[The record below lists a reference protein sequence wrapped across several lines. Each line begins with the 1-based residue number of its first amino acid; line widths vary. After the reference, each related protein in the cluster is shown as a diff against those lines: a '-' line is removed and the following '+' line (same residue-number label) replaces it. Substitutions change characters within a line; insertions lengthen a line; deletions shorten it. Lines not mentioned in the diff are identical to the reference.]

1 MSKKLPK
8 FISSSEAVKLL
19 SAINQKCASGARN
32 HAILMIMYRAGLRV
46 SEVAD
51 LAPQD
56 IGLESGMIYVQAGKG
71 GKDRYIPMDPSLVE
85 SCENWLKHRPEGNFF
100 FSTFKG
106 TQLDDRYIREMT
118 YRTSIKAGVFIQDG
132 TEKKPVNPHAL
143 RHTFATE
150 IIKNKDFN
158 IRELQEL
165 LGHEHLSTTQ
175 VYLHVTLSEVAEKF
189 KNRKMT
195 TI

>member
-8 FISSSEAVKLL
+8 FISESEAVKLL

-46 SEVAD
+46 SEVAN

-56 IGLESGMIYVQAGKG
+56 MDFESGMIYVQAGKG
-71 GKDRYIPMDPSLVE
+71 EKDRYVPMDPSLIK
-85 SCENWLKHRPEGNFF
+85 SCKNWLKHRPEGNYFF
-100 FSTFKG
+100 CTFKSG
-106 TQLDDRYIREMT
+106 QLDTRYIREMT

-132 TEKKPVNPHAL
+132 KEKKEVNPHAL
-143 RHTFATE
+143 RHSFATE
-150 IIKNKDFN
+150 ILKSGDFN
-158 IRELQEL
+158 IRELQEM
-165 LGHEHLSTTQ
+165 LGHGHVTTTQ
-175 VYLHVTLSEVAEKF
+175 IYTHVTQADIAKKM
-189 KNRKMT
+189 KNRRMT